1 MHRDIDFLTG
11 RKLRQ
16 KCHIENTI
24 GNNSTSLPRWKLL

>member
-1 MHRDIDFLTG
+1 
-11 RKLRQ
+11 LRQ